1 MRAAF
6 FIPPYD
12 DQQVIAGQ
20 GTIGLEILE
29 DLYDVDNVIVPIG
42 GGSLIAGIAIAIKS
56 INPTIRIIGV
66 QSEECSRHGRLL
78 VCREITSH
86 RHAGTLADGCDVARP
101 GKLTYEIARQLVD
114 EIVLV
119 SEDDIRQSMVA
130 LIQRNKVITEGA
142 GALACAALLSGKLDS
157 YIQNRKT
164 VSPDF
169 RGNIDLSRVSQITGF
184 VDA

>member
-1 MRAAF
+1 MR
-6 FIPPYD
+6 
-12 DQQVIAGQ
+12 
-20 GTIGLEILE
+20 
-29 DLYDVDNVIVPIG
+29 
-42 GGSLIAGIAIAIKS
+42 
-56 INPTIRIIGV
+56 R
-66 QSEECSRHGRLL
+66 R
-78 VCREITSH
+78 
-86 RHAGTLADGCDVARP
+86 RP

-114 EIVLV
+114 DIVLV

-164 VSPDF
+164 VSLISG
-169 RGNIDLSRVSQITGF
+169 GNIDLSRVSQITGF